1 MTSLTYVG
9 EVVEDSPN
17 KVVIIEHTVTF
28 EFIKFKEIINTYT
41 LTAKYVWYLAA
52 STGIIVVDGVQTITY
67 GCLVVDEWEDTV
79 VRLEDVVTQV
89 DKHRLCV
96 DTVCSQY

>member
-28 EFIKFKEIINTYT
+28 EFKEIII
-41 LTAKYVWYLAA
+41 TAKYVWYLAA
-52 STGIIVVDGVQTITY
+52 STGIVVVDGVQTITY

-79 VRLEDVVTQV
+79 MRLEDVVTQV
-89 DKHRLCV
+89 DEDGLCV